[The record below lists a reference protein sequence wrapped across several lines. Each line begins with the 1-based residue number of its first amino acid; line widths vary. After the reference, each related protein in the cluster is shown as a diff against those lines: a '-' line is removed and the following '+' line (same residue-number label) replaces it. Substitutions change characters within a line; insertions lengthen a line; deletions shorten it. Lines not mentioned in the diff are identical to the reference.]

1 MRLKCDMIWR
11 IMEIE
16 EGPTSVD
23 NTLRGAVVQIF
34 RICIMWYTLPHFLQD
49 PGVQKVDNAAIHW
62 LHWFALRG
70 LQDKSIVALTFL
82 V

>member
-1 MRLKCDMIWR
+1 MKNK
-11 IMEIE
+11 IMQVE

-34 RICIMWYTLPHFLQD
+34 RLCTMWDTIRYFLQD
-49 PGVQKVDNAAIHW
+49 LVVQKVVNAAVPW

-70 LQDKSIVALTFL
+70 LKDKSIIVALTFL

>member
-1 MRLKCDMIWR
+1 MKNI
-11 IMEIE
+11 IMQVE
-16 EGPTSVD
+16 EGSTSVD
-23 NTLRGAVVQIF
+23 NTLQGAVVKIF
-34 RICIMWYTLPHFLQD
+34 RLCIMWDTIRHFLQA
-49 PGVQKVDNAAIHW
+49 PVVQKVDNAAIHR